1 MSIINNIKRNTGM
14 LIRFDDIAPNMNWKM
29 MDKCEALLNQF
40 SIKPVLG
47 VIPDNKDL
55 ELLSYPKRDDFW
67 KKIKEWQEKDWS
79 IAMHGFSHLY
89 DKDTGKKDF
98 FGYGGK
104 SEFFGH
110 TYNEQISKIKKGLE
124 IFKEKEITI
133 DTFFAPNHT
142 YDLNTFAAI
151 KDSGINRIIDGYGLA
166 PFEMKDIKFLPQL
179 FYKLYMLP
187 YGIQSTQIHIN
198 YWNEKDYDF
207 FKKFIEKN
215 HNRIINLETAFSV
228 TNKNLL
234 VKLMGLVLMYGLKIK
249 RKIF

>member
-110 TYNEQISKIKKGLE
+110 TYNEQISKIKQGLE

-142 YDLNTFAAI
+142 YD
-151 KDSGINRIIDGYGLA
+151 
-166 PFEMKDIKFLPQL
+166 
-179 FYKLYMLP
+179 
-187 YGIQSTQIHIN
+187 
-198 YWNEKDYDF
+198 
-207 FKKFIEKN
+207 
-215 HNRIINLETAFSV
+215 
-228 TNKNLL
+228 
-234 VKLMGLVLMYGLKIK
+234 
-249 RKIF
+249 